1 MMERSRV
8 PTGSA
13 ARIGDKYHGG
23 NSGNRRPHRRTGQ
36 SEDRGGVRGAVGKT
50 CEAMTHD
57 LEQMLG
63 GVVVER
69 VYQDSYHRHDTE
81 QSEHE
86 SQDDR
91 A

>member
-1 MMERSRV
+1 MVGIEEIDVHIDAAGRV
-8 PTGSA
+8 K
-13 ARIGDKYHGG
+13 I
-23 NSGNRRPHRRTGQ
+23 
-36 SEDRGGVRGAVGKT
+36 EVRGAVGKT

-69 VYQDSYHRHDTE
+69 VYQDSYHRHDAE
-81 QSEHE
+81 QAQDE